1 VTFAIKGCSSEEA
14 DSRLWMMRICDCK
27 GRVSVGAQRFAL
39 KIDVFK
45 ARRAV
50 AVRERHSC

>member
-1 VTFAIKGCSSEEA
+1 ME
-14 DSRLWMMRICDCK
+14 
-27 GRVSVGAQRFAL
+27 RVRVGAQRIAL

-50 AVRERHSC
+50 AVRERHPC